1 MISGVLYALLAGLM
15 WGLIFVGP
23 LLVPEY
29 PAVLQSMGRYL
40 ALGLIALP
48 LAWLGRARLRQL
60 SVKDWWTALALTM
73 MGNLIYY
80 FCLVS
85 AIQRTGAPVSTMII
99 GTLPVVLPVCA
110 NLLYSQRDGK
120 LPWRRLFPALIC
132 IALGLV
138 CVNVA
143 ELQHGLPDFSPWRY
157 GSGIVLALI
166 AVVCWAWYALRNAR
180 WLRENPDKPPMMW
193 ATAQALVTLPLSL
206 VGYIAAC
213 WWLQGQ
219 HLNFPLPFGPRPA
232 VFIALMLAIAVLC
245 SWVGALC
252 WNVASQ
258 RLPTVIPGP
267 LIVFETLAGLLYTF
281 LLRQS
286 LPPLLTLSGI
296 LLLVLGVVS
305 AVRARPEKPVLQ
317 ELRVEPKIAWYP
329 KGVFPWIKDA
339 FNMHLIFLMTR

>member
-23 LLVPEY
+23 LIVPEY

-48 LAWLGRARLRQL
+48 IAWLGRARLRQL
-60 SVKDWWTALALTM
+60 VRKDWVTALTLTM

-80 FCLVS
+80 VCLAS

-99 GTLPVVLPVCA
+99 GTLPVVIPVFA

-120 LPWRRLFPALIC
+120 LSWWRLSPALVLIG
-132 IALGLV
+132 IGLL
-138 CVNVA
+138 CVNIS
-143 ELQHGLPDFSPWRY
+143 ELNQGLPDFSGWRY
-157 GSGIVLALI
+157 GSGIALALVS
-166 AVVCWAWYALRNAR
+166 VVCWAWYALRNAR
-180 WLRENPDKPPMMW
+180 WLRENPDKHPMMW
-193 ATAQALVTLPLSL
+193 ATAQALVTLPVSL

-213 WWLQGQ
+213 LWLNGQ
-219 HLNFPLPFGPRPA
+219 TPDFTLPFGPRPG
-232 VFIALMLAIAVLC
+232 VFIGLMIAIAVLC

-258 RLPTVIPGP
+258 KLPTVILGP

-281 LLRQS
+281 ILREEF
-286 LPPLLTLSGI
+286 PPLLTVSGI
-296 LLLVLGVVS
+296 ALLMVGVVI
-305 AVRARPEKPVLQ
+305 AVRAKPQKPSVVVVSQ
-317 ELRVEPKIAWYP
+317 S
-329 KGVFPWIKDA
+329 
-339 FNMHLIFLMTR
+339 